1 MNIHFHT
8 LAVDGVYARGADGAE
23 TFTRVAPPRTAD
35 VEQLVVEVAERVERW
50 LESQGYGVDDDVVVD
65 DQDTMLQLQEASAAH
80 RAALGLRAGKKTRRY
95 RLIAGKEVPLPP
107 RCAVYQ
113 GYSMHAGVVVGAHD
127 REARHRLCRY
137 IARPPLA
144 KSRLEEREDGALVL
158 RMRRAWSDGT
168 TAIVF
173 DPVELIGKLIALIPP
188 SHANLVNYA
197 GVFGARSALRAEVVP
212 TPPQEEREWRK
223 ICEHPTRPGLWGWQ
237 PWAQLLWKEFG
248 VDAWACP
255 RCGEQMELRAI
266 VRGPRVIKRVVKG
279 LSKSARGPPQPPAM
293 FV

>member
-1 MNIHFHT
+1 AGSALQPNIHFHT
-8 LAVDGVYARGADGAE
+8 LAVDGIYARGEDGTV
-23 TFTRVAPPRTAD
+23 TFYRVAAPRTAD
-35 VEQLVVEVAERVERW
+35 VEQLVVEVAKRVERW
-50 LESQGYGVDDDVVVD
+50 LQSQGYGVDDEVVFD

-80 RAALGLRAGKKTRRY
+80 RAALGVRAGKKTRRY
-95 RLIAGKEVPLPP
+95 RLIAGREVPLPA

-113 GYSMHAGVVVGAHD
+113 GYSLHAGVVVGAHD
-127 REARHRLCRY
+127 REARRRLCRY

-173 DPVELIGKLIALIPP
+173 DPVELVGKLIALIPP
-188 SHANLVNYA
+188 SHANLVTYA

-212 TPPQEEREWRK
+212 TPPEEERQWRK
-223 ICEHPTRPGLWGWQ
+223 ICEHPSRARFWGWQ
-237 PWAQLLWKEFG
+237 PWARLLWKEFG

-266 VRGPRVIKRVVKG
+266 VRGPRVI
-279 LSKSARGPPQPPAM
+279 
-293 FV
+293 